1 MELNKENMRKIR
13 ELILFTALLIVVL
26 WKYEE
31 VLEVLGYVGHLIF
44 PFLLGGAIAFVL
56 NVPMNFIERH
66 LFTEKVRKN
75 KVADKLARPV
85 SLLSV
90 LCIVVG
96 VLTVVIFGVV
106 PQLVNTFG
114 NLGQSI
120 TQFIPHA
127 QAWGKEVFHGNKE
140 VVELINSVQFDWDKI
155 VETLIDFLKN
165 GAGNMLNST
174 LTAAK
179 SIISGVSTFVI
190 AFVFAIYILL
200 QKKKLG
206 IQAKKVLFAFVRR
219 GRAEAVVEVSSLTY
233 STFSSFLTGQC
244 LEAVILGSMFVL
256 AMTIFRL
263 PVCRGCNSG
272 DHVFYN
278 YEYSEYAVC
287 TAGRNLYR
295 IYRTD
300 TYFWS
305 ISWLCGGSIF
315 NLHGRSDEGAYVHR
329 VVSCA
334 PADRREPD
342 LSACSR

>member
-66 LFTEKVRKN
+66 LFTKKVRKN

-190 AFVFAIYILL
+190 AFVFIFCCRR
-200 QKKKLG
+200 KSLG
-206 IQAKKVLFAFVRR
+206 YRRKRCCLHSYEEVVRR
-219 GRAEAVVEVSSLTY
+219 LWWKSL
-233 STFSSFLTGQC
+233 
-244 LEAVILGSMFVL
+244 
-256 AMTIFRL
+256 
-263 PVCRGCNSG
+263 P
-272 DHVFYN
+272 
-278 YEYSEYAVC
+278 
-287 TAGRNLYR
+287 
-295 IYRTD
+295 
-300 TYFWS
+300 
-305 ISWLCGGSIF
+305 
-315 NLHGRSDEGAYVHR
+315 
-329 VVSCA
+329 
-334 PADRREPD
+334 
-342 LSACSR
+342 